1 MSELLRGAVRLD
13 RAFDDPAAI
22 RRLVEVNGPFASI
35 ASYLPPAATGVRP
48 GGDEPDDVLPW
59 FRSNWAVNG
68 ECRVD
73 GAEAILHNPL
83 FIEAACAFLEV
94 EAVEASTV
102 VINVNAPMRAG
113 AIHQDI
119 PAFRGAGRDRYP
131 LTLLQAMGTSGL
143 FEPWRIV
150 EVGAVAWFYA
160 GDGGA
165 YDYWPE
171 GLGGPMVSERPP
183 FDNVALLADNDRMF
197 HRIGW
202 VGSRDAPP
210 LPITSAATIDH
221 DDDGTW
227 TIRDGTT
234 VVATHP
240 DADVRISVLW
250 KARPAVVPADPPPLR
265 PEQIVAI
272 IDADLARRGATRDHH
287 EHALDDDGWLRYI
300 HDTYYP
306 DITGNR

>member
-1 MSELLRGAVRLD
+1 
-13 RAFDDPAAI
+13 
-22 RRLVEVNGPFASI
+22 
-35 ASYLPPAATGVRP
+35 
-48 GGDEPDDVLPW
+48 
-59 FRSNWAVNG
+59 
-68 ECRVD
+68 
-73 GAEAILHNPL
+73 
-83 FIEAACAFLEV
+83 
-94 EAVEASTV
+94 
-102 VINVNAPMRAG
+102 
-113 AIHQDI
+113 
-119 PAFRGAGRDRYP
+119 
-131 LTLLQAMGTSGL
+131 MGTSGL

-171 GLGGPMVSERPP
+171 GLGGP
-183 FDNVALLADNDRMF
+183 
-197 HRIGW
+197 
-202 VGSRDAPP
+202 
-210 LPITSAATIDH
+210 IDH

-265 PEQIVAI
+265 PEEIVAI

-306 DITGNR
+306 DITGDHPVRPDGRTGLRRRRRPARSRPAGRTGGRVVRDRERSLRTLSAGQHRAAGWGGDR